1 MTPLA
6 DDPKAVEAVADRDW
20 WQAMLP
26 PGWKL
31 HGWTDRYYATV
42 YSPDRKRVFQV
53 DGELLFA
60 FTAIQPI
67 LDQAVR
73 DERERCALVARDGCL
88 VPPDGGSPTEAEI
101 ELCDEIARRIRA
113 LGDKT

>member
-6 DDPKAVEAVADRDW
+6 DDPKDVEAVARAMCKDHGTAQCASICLSFFASSTRNGMCLE
-20 WQAMLP
+20 AMLVW
-26 PGWKL
+26 GRRSKTAL
-31 HGWTDRYYATV
+31 
-42 YSPDRKRVFQV
+42 
-53 DGELLFA
+53 
-60 FTAIQPI
+60 TAIQPI

-73 DERERCALVARDGCL
+73 DERERCARVARDGCL